1 MSGSATTPREL
12 DRASATPLWAQ
23 LEEDL
28 QRRLAD
34 GAFEMAFPGEH
45 ELAGEYGV
53 SRHTVREALRRMRA
67 SGVVDS
73 TRGRG
78 SSIRHAAIEQPLG
91 ALYSLFRSVEATGV
105 EQRSKVR
112 VLEVRRNPAVSEALG
127 IDPDSELVFLE
138 RLRLADGEPL
148 ALDRSFLPRSVGE
161 PLLAGVF
168 EHTSLYGELARLTGI
183 RLNGGREAITAVVAD
198 SPTRRLLGIK
208 SDVAVLAVTRIGCLD
223 GRPLEFRESL
233 IRGDRFSLSAEW
245 PGTAGYRVDVAG
257 MKGSNGG

>member
-1 MSGSATTPREL
+1 MSGSATPREL
-12 DRASATPLWAQ
+12 DRASGTPLWAQ

-34 GAFEMAFPGEH
+34 GAFDATFPGEH

-67 SGVVDS
+67 AGVVDS

-78 SSIRHAAIEQPLG
+78 SSIRHGSIEQPLG
-91 ALYSLFRSVEATGV
+91 ALYSLFRSVEETGV

-112 VLEVRRNPAVSEALG
+112 VLEVRTAPAVAQALG
-127 IDPDSELVFLE
+127 IAPDSELVFLE

-148 ALDRSFLPRSVGE
+148 ALDRSYLPREIGE
-161 PLLAGVF
+161 PLLAGAF

-183 RLNGGREAITAVVAD
+183 RLDGGRESITAVVAD
-198 SPTRRLLGIK
+198 SATRRLLGIK
-208 SDVAVLAVTRIGCLD
+208 ADVAVLSVTRIGCLD

-245 PGTAGYRVDVAG
+245 PGNAGYRVDVAG
-257 MKGSNGG
+257 LGGTNGA

>member
-1 MSGSATTPREL
+1 MSSPAAPREL
-12 DRASATPLWAQ
+12 DRASSRPLWAQ

-28 QRRLAD
+28 HRRLAD
-34 GAFEMAFPGEH
+34 GAFDSAFPGEH
-45 ELAGEYGV
+45 ELAEQYGV

-78 SSIRHAAIEQPLG
+78 SSVRHAAIEQPLG

-112 VLEVRRNPAVSEALG
+112 VLELRQNADVAQTLG
-127 IDPDSELVFLE
+127 VGPESDLVFLE

-148 ALDRSFLPRSVGE
+148 ALDRSWLPREIGE
-161 PLLAGVF
+161 PLLGGTF
-168 EHTSLYGELARLTGI
+168 EHTSLYGEMARLTGI
-183 RLNGGREAITAVVAD
+183 RLNGGRESITALVAD
-198 SPTRRLLGIK
+198 APTRRLLGIK
-208 SDVAVLAVTRIGCLD
+208 ADVAVLAVTRIGCLD

-245 PGTAGYRVDVAG
+245 PGNAGYRVDVAG
-257 MKGSNGG
+257 MRAAES

>member
-1 MSGSATTPREL
+1 MPRQL
-12 DRASATPLWAQ
+12 DRASGRPLWAQ
-23 LEEDL
+23 LEDDL
-28 QRRLAD
+28 QRRLAE
-34 GAFEMAFPGEH
+34 GAFDAAFPGEH
-45 ELAGEYGV
+45 ELAEQYGV
-53 SRHTVREALRRMRA
+53 SRHTVREALRRLRA

-78 SSIRHAAIEQPLG
+78 SSVRHGSIEQPLG

-112 VLEVRRNPAVSEALG
+112 VLEVRTAPLVAETLG
-127 IDPDSELVFLE
+127 LAPDTELVFLE

-148 ALDRSFLPRSVGE
+148 AVDRSYLPREIGE
-161 PLLAGVF
+161 PLLAGHF

-183 RLNGGREAITAVVAD
+183 RLDGGRESITAMVAD
-198 SPTRRLLGIK
+198 AATRRLLGIK
-208 SDVAVLAVTRIGCLD
+208 ADVAVLAVTRIGCLG

-245 PGTAGYRVDVAG
+245 PGNAGYRVDVAG
-257 MKGSNGG
+257 LGGAG

>member
-1 MSGSATTPREL
+1 MSGSALPREL

-28 QRRLAD
+28 QRRLAE
-34 GAFEMAFPGEH
+34 GEFQSAFPGEH
-45 ELAGEYGV
+45 DLAEQYGV
-53 SRHTVREALRRMRA
+53 SRHTVREALRRLRA

-73 TRGRG
+73 NRGRG
-78 SSIRHAAIEQPLG
+78 SSIRPGAIEQPLG

-112 VLEVRRNPAVSEALG
+112 VLEVRQNAAVATTLG
-127 IDPDSELVFLE
+127 IEADAELVFLE

-148 ALDRSFLPRSVGE
+148 ALDRSWLPREVGG
-161 PLLAGVF
+161 PLLEGRF
-168 EHTSLYGELARLTGI
+168 EHTSLYGEMARLTGI
-183 RLNGGREAITAVVAD
+183 RLNGGSESITALVAD
-198 SPTRRLLGIK
+198 ATTRRLLGIK
-208 SDVAVLAVTRIGCLD
+208 ADVAVLAVTRIGCLD
-223 GRPLEFRESL
+223 GKPLEFRESL

-257 MKGSNGG
+257 MQRS